1 MVAVTFVLGLIASVL
16 VLAVRPVYGFC
27 IYLVALFGYSQS
39 LTIPLGTIDFTL
51 GRIVILAVLAKAIF
65 SPGLLRSF
73 KWNWMDTGI
82 LVCFLGPVLAL
93 TQNAPARI
101 FLEREAGTFFNTV
114 MVYFAAR
121 LIIRTRNDWMTVIK
135 GFACVGIPVALMAM
149 VQSKTGHNPVGFM
162 QQHYAWGLAPS
173 PDARPEMRMGFY
185 RASVTLPG
193 SIILGLFLAG
203 IAPLALTLWPRS
215 SWPRPAVLIVFGMLM
230 LGACASMSSGPLF
243 AIVVTLALLMA
254 FPLRRFWPIL
264 LVALVANML
273 FVEVFSNRHFYH
285 VLTGLALNPQTA
297 YYRIGLVEEAFGGGM
312 TGHWLA
318 GYGYVG
324 IGPGTDNTN
333 FHWMHKDFVN
343 IYVGKLARYG
353 LLGLVPYLFVNFLYY
368 RRLLQAAK
376 RTRAKADKWM
386 IWCLMATLVGWNV
399 AMMTV
404 AALGQVST
412 LLYVFI
418 AVANNMPGFVTRR
431 VPARAKSPAP
441 SRRRGHRRAWRPH
454 PHLSYG

>member
-1 MVAVTFVLGLIASVL
+1 MIAVTSLLAFIVSVL
-16 VLAVRPVYGFC
+16 VLALRPVYGFC

-39 LTIPLGTIDFTL
+39 LTVPLGTIDFNL

-65 SPGLLRSF
+65 GRGLLRSF

-82 LVCFLGPVLAL
+82 LACYLGHVLAL
-93 TQNAPARI
+93 TQTVPARV
-101 FLEREAGTFFNTV
+101 FLEREGGTFFDTV
-114 MVYFAAR
+114 MVYLAAR

-149 VQSKTGHNPVGFM
+149 YQSKTGHNPVRFMEQHFGFG
-162 QQHYAWGLAPS
+162 HVTNPNAKS
-173 PDARPEMRMGFY
+173 EMRMGLY
-185 RASVTLPG
+185 RASVTLGG
-193 SIILGLFLAG
+193 SIILGLFFAG
-203 IAPLALTLWPRS
+203 IAPLALALWSRS
-215 SWPRPAVLIVFGMLM
+215 SWPRPVVLIVFGL
-230 LGACASMSSGPLF
+230 LVVGACSSMSSGPLF
-243 AIVVTLALLMA
+243 AIVVVLVLLVA
-254 FPLRRFWPIL
+254 FPFRRFWPIL
-264 LVALVANML
+264 VVALVADMV

-297 YYRIGLVEEAFGGGM
+297 YYRIGLVEEALGGGM

-324 IGPGTDNTN
+324 IGPGTDDTN
-333 FHWMHKDFVN
+333 FHWLHKDFVN

-368 RRLLQAAK
+368 RRLVQAAK
-376 RTRAKADKWM
+376 RARVKADKWM
-386 IWCLMATLVGWNV
+386 IWCLMAVLVGWNV

-412 LLYVFI
+412 LLYIFI
-418 AVANNMPGFVTRR
+418 AVANNMPAFVTRR
-431 VPARAKSPAP
+431 APARAKSPAP
-441 SRRRGHRRAWRPH
+441 SRSRGHRRSWRPH